1 MNEETKTF
9 TYQTRFSLS
18 EENALDAYAALF
30 CQLERKLFAQLMAK
44 ANINELKRNYI
55 ATYGITAR
63 QFNSLHYSIK
73 GKISSAKECQKRNIE
88 KIKEKISQLEKK
100 LKTRKKLSPAILF
113 NKTCSLNRLKK
124 KLKDLEEASKNG
136 KVPICFGSNK
146 VFREQFHLEN
156 KTHEEWKKDWIALRN
171 NQFFSIGSKD
181 ETAGNQSCVLT
192 VKENKFFIRLRLPNC
207 LEKQFGKHLLIEDIR
222 FNYGKEKIAEA
233 ITAEKKRAMTYR
245 FLKDQKSWRIFVS
258 FEEQATP
265 IISKKEL
272 GMIGVDIN
280 ANHLAVTQIDH
291 YGNKLQSKNVSLNLY
306 GKTKQ
311 QAKAIIGDAVKEV
324 IGLAKQK
331 QAAVVLEDLNF
342 EKKKLTLK
350 DQDASIARMLS
361 SFSYGKILENFY
373 AKAFKEGIEIIRVSP
388 AYTSMLG
395 AIKYKKNYGLST
407 HAAAALCIARRG
419 MGHFEKL
426 PFGKN
431 KQILTNEGSYLQLTL
446 PVRKENLDEYEMLKE
461 VFKSYKAV
469 HVAHI
474 RAKKFRSLSNKR

>member
-1 MNEETKTF
+1 MNKQTKTF
-9 TYQTRFSLS
+9 TYQTRFSLPQ
-18 EENALDAYAALF
+18 ENPLDAYAALF
-30 CQLERKLFAQLMAK
+30 CNLERKLFAKLTAK
-44 ANINELKRNYI
+44 ENINELKRNYI

-73 GKISSAKECQKRNIE
+73 GKIASAKECQSRNID
-88 KIKEKISQLEKK
+88 KIKDKISQLEKK
-100 LKTRKKLSPAILF
+100 LKTSKKLSPAVLF
-113 NKTCSLNRLKK
+113 TKTCSLNRLKK
-124 KLKDLEEASKNG
+124 KLKGLEEASKNG

-146 VFREQFHLEN
+146 LFHEQFHLEN
-156 KTHEEWKKDWIALRN
+156 KTHQEWKKDWIAKRN
-171 NQFFSIGSKD
+171 NQFFSLGSKD

-192 VKENKFFIRLRLPNC
+192 LKESKFSLRLRLPNC
-207 LEKQFGKHLLIEDIR
+207 LEKQFGKHLLIEDIS
-222 FNYGKEKIAEA
+222 FNYGKEKITEVV
-233 ITAEKKRAMTYR
+233 TAEKKRAMTYR
-245 FLKDQKSWRIFVS
+245 FLKDQKSWRLFVT
-258 FEEQATP
+258 FEEQAKP

-280 ANHLAVTQIDH
+280 ANHLAVTQIDR
-291 YGNKLQSKNVSLNLY
+291 YGNKLQSKNVNLNLY

-324 IGLAKQK
+324 VLLAKEK
-331 QAAVVLEDLNF
+331 QVPLVLEDLNF
-342 EKKKLTLK
+342 DKKKQTLK
-350 DQDASIARMLS
+350 DKDAKQARMLS
-361 SFSYGKILENFY
+361 SFSYGKIIENFGS
-373 AKAFKEGIEIIRVSP
+373 KAFKEGIEIIEVSP

-431 KQILTNEGSYLQLTL
+431 RQILTNEGSYLQLTL
-446 PVRKENLDEYEMLKE
+446 PARKENIDEYGMLKE

-474 RAKKFRSLSNKR
+474 RAKRFRSLSIKR